1 MTPTKTK
8 RAAKPDDATTK
19 AIDVIQQAAQQQRAL
34 QAGYFAVCRKAAS
47 GDKLTQD
54 DHTIVAALEKTP
66 DEFASDVGRV
76 QAVARQKAVAGSAG
90 DRARAQRALDSARK
104 TRDDEA
110 PVIHEQIAD
119 LQTTLAKLDRGVTES
134 QADVLRREKA
144 VEWLRE
150 PGHLPPAQQH
160 IYHSQRRALNE
171 HLRPPIDKLESRLKT
186 IDAVTEL
193 QWETRMDPAHESAV
207 NHCRA
212 HAKSCVVE
220 SGRGPRIDFDAWLAY
235 LAELK
240 NERVRLMDD
249 LTPLRDKCARELA
262 KVEKTLDHWLEE

>member
-8 RAAKPDDATTK
+8 RGAKPDATQQ
-19 AIDVIQQAAQQQRAL
+19 AVDVIQEAAQQQRAL
-34 QAGYFAVCRKAAS
+34 QAGYHAVCVAAAR
-47 GDKLTQD
+47 GNKLSAD
-54 DHTIVAALEKTP
+54 ACAIVAALEKTR
-66 DEFASDVGRV
+66 DEFGHDVKRV
-76 QAVARQKAVAGSAG
+76 QAVGQQQAVAGSTG

-144 VEWLRE
+144 VAWLRE

-171 HLRPPIDKLESRLKT
+171 HLRPAIDKLESRLKT
-186 IDAVTEL
+186 IDGVTKLE
-193 QWETRMDPAHESAV
+193 WETHTDPQHQTAV
-207 NHCRA
+207 NHARH
-212 HAKSCVVE
+212 HAPAVVSE
-220 SGRGPRIDFDAWLAY
+220 NVKGPRIDGDRWHAY
-235 LAELK
+235 RNELK
-240 NERVRLMDD
+240 NEGVRLVGE
-249 LTPLRDKCARELA
+249 LKPLRDEYAQELA
-262 KVEKTLDHWLEE
+262 KVEKLLDHWLE